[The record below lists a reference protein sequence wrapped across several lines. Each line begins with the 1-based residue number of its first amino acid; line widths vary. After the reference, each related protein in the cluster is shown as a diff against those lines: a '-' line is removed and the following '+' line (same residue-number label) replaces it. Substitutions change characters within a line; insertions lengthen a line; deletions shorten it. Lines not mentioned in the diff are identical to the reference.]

1 MKSQI
6 PRNTMETQPF
16 EDIAT
21 SVASKSM
28 GGGAATSI
36 LGWISS
42 NEGIALIGLGITVAG
57 FIVNFVFQFRRD
69 RREAE
74 LLRQK
79 LRK

>member
-1 MKSQI
+1 
-6 PRNTMETQPF
+6 METTPI
-16 EDIAT
+16 EEIAT

-57 FIVNFVFQFRRD
+57 FIVNFIFQFRRD
-69 RREAE
+69 KREAE
-74 LLRQK
+74 LLK
-79 LRK
+79 LKMK